1 MTPHEFLTLKG
12 IKSNTDDINVPN
24 VVNWLNEYA
33 DEAIKADRINLLNHI
48 KLRIRDIDDSY
59 YISKEYSYGDNDI
72 QIDNDSVINA
82 PNIALK

>member
-1 MTPHEFLTLKG
+1 MTPHEFLALKG

-59 YISKEYSYGDNDI
+59 YISKEYSYGDNVI

-82 PNIALK
+82 PRVK